1 MLRVLVVD
9 DDPDTVASLR
19 PLLKAWGYESRSAL
33 DGQAAL
39 DAAEVWPP
47 DVVLLD
53 LAMPGMSGYEVA
65 RQLRQGS
72 PDRLSIIC
80 MSGYGTEGDR
90 RRSQEA
96 GCDHHLLKPAD
107 PWELRRLL
115 KSRRSAVGQ
124 DQPAG

>member
-19 PLLKAWGYESRSAL
+19 SLLKAWGYESWSAL

-65 RQLRQGS
+65 RQLRQSS
-72 PDRLSIIC
+72 PDRLFLVC
-80 MSGYGTEGDR
+80 LSGYGTEADR
-90 RRSQEA
+90 RRSREA
-96 GCDHHLLKPAD
+96 GFDYHLLKPTD
-107 PWELRRLL
+107 PKELHRLL
-115 KSRRSAVGQ
+115 ESRRSAVGQ